1 MFNNYDNSGY
11 RAIMRNEQRKVK
23 ANFGLCCY
31 PNISDISD
39 MPNDNNIELLNR
51 ILIDN
56 GNCGCGNRKSGL
68 NEVRT
73 NFYRFANQNFLNNAM
88 GYSNVPVPDRVE
100 DTPNNLNNSN
110 NSIRFDDVDEIER
123 YDRCN
128 IFDRDLQIENIL
140 RRYCRNCRYCR
151 RRFR

>member
-23 ANFGLCCY
+23 ANLGLCCY
-31 PNISDISD
+31 PNISD

-56 GNCGCGNRKSGL
+56 GNCGCGSRKSGL

-88 GYSNVPVPDRVE
+88 GYSNVPIPDRVE

-110 NSIRFDDVDEIER
+110 NSIRFDEVDE
-123 YDRCN
+123 Y
-128 IFDRDLQIENIL
+128 DRDLQIENIL